1 MSAGLLELLRSQL
14 PPPVRRRI
22 RQRLQRLAR
31 PAWLHALHPA
41 TPLSTHW
48 GHDRGTPLDRYY
60 IESFL
65 EEHRGD
71 VRGHGLEVKDRT
83 YLDRF
88 GSGLTRVDVL
98 DIDASNAR
106 ATLVADLSA
115 ADALPANQFDCI
127 VLTQTLQFVF
137 DVAAA
142 IRHVHRILRPGG
154 VLLAT
159 VPSITMLDP
168 ALQHQ
173 EYWRFTLP
181 SCRRLFGA
189 EFGQDRIDVRAYG
202 NMITARAFLAGMARE
217 DLSGRH
223 LSAHDPIFPLIV
235 SVRAVKPPAG

>member
-1 MSAGLLELLRSQL
+1 MSAALLELLRNQV

-22 RQRLQRLAR
+22 RQRLQRLTR

-41 TPLSTHW
+41 APLSAHW

-60 IESFL
+60 VEAFL
-65 EEHRGD
+65 EEHRAD
-71 VRGHGLEVKDRT
+71 LRGHGLEVKDST

-106 ATLVADLSA
+106 ATLVADLA
-115 ADALPANQFDCI
+115 AAETLPANEFDCI

-137 DVAAA
+137 DAAGA
-142 IRHVHRILRPGG
+142 IRHLHRILRPGG

-189 EFGQDRIDVRAYG
+189 EFGQDLIALRAYG

-217 DLSGRH
+217 DLSARD

-235 SVRAVKPPAG
+235 SVRAVKRPAG